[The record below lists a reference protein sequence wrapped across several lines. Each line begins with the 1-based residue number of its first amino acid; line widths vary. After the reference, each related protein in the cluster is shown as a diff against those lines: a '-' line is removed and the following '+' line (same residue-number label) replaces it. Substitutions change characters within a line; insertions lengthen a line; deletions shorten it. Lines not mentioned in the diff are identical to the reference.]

1 MTNWGFPDF
10 DAHEGVHLFTD
21 PASGLQAVIAV
32 HSTADLA
39 RRKNELF
46 RTYASIDPQ
55 DLESVRNSCT
65 HVLMLRCLA
74 NSYESMA

>member
-1 MTNWGFPDF
+1 MVRDF
-10 DAHEGVHLFTD
+10 
-21 PASGLQAVIAV
+21 SCMK
-32 HSTADLA
+32 TADLA